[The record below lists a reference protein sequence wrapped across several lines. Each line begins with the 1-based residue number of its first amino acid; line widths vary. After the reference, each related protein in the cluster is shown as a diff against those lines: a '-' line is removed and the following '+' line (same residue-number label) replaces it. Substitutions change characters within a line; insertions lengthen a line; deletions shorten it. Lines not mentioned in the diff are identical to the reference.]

1 MLEFWSCEELTS
13 RNGQERESCG
23 ALVGSSVQTLT
34 KAVLESCHAEAM
46 DTTGTLQCNSS
57 LLSWALRRLQ
67 LQPHGSEI
75 AGQYGKI
82 IN

>member
-1 MLEFWSCEELTS
+1 MDRKGKAVEPLL
-13 RNGQERESCG
+13 
-23 ALVGSSVQTLT
+23 GSSVQTLT

-57 LLSWALRRLQ
+57 LLSWALRRLR
-67 LQPHGSEI
+67 LQPRCSEI